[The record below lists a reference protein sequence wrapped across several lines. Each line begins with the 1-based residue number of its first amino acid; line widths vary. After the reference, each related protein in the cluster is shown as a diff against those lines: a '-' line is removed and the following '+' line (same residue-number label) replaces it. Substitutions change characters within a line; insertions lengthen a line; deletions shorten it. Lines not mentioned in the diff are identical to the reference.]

1 VVILGTF
8 AILSAVGFTINTL
21 TMFGMVL
28 AIGLLVDDAIVV
40 VENVERV
47 IAEDKLPPKEATH
60 KSMGQIQRA
69 LVGIAVVLSAVF
81 MPMAFMSGATGEI
94 YRQFSITLIS
104 SMLLSVFVA
113 MSLTP
118 ALCAT
123 ILKAAPEGGHK
134 PNTLFARFNT
144 LFEKSTQHYT
154 DSTRSLLRC
163 TGRYMVV
170 YLLICAGM
178 AVLFLRTPTSFLPE
192 EDQGVFMTTAQLPSG
207 ATMVNTTKV
216 LQQVTDY
223 YLTKEKNNVQS
234 VFTVGGFGFS
244 GQGQNNGL
252 AFISLKPWSE
262 RVGEENSVTAI
273 IQRAMIA

>member
-1 VVILGTF
+1 
-8 AILSAVGFTINTL
+8 
-21 TMFGMVL
+21 MFGMVL

-134 PNTLFARFNT
+134 PKRPVHTHSTRC
-144 LFEKSTQHYT
+144 FEKINSALYRQHPLAVALY
-154 DSTRSLLRC
+154 RSLHGGLPADLRRDGGAVSC
-163 TGRYMVV
+163 VRRPLSYQKRIRG
-170 YLLICAGM
+170 YL
-178 AVLFLRTPTSFLPE
+178 
-192 EDQGVFMTTAQLPSG
+192 
-207 ATMVNTTKV
+207 
-216 LQQVTDY
+216 
-223 YLTKEKNNVQS
+223 
-234 VFTVGGFGFS
+234 
-244 GQGQNNGL
+244 
-252 AFISLKPWSE
+252 
-262 RVGEENSVTAI
+262 
-273 IQRAMIA
+273 

>member
-1 VVILGTF
+1 
-8 AILSAVGFTINTL
+8 
-21 TMFGMVL
+21 MFGMVL

-81 MPMAFMSGATGEI
+81 MPMAFMSALGRF

-113 MSLTP
+113 ISLTP

-134 PNTLFARFNT
+134 PNALFARFNT

-163 TGRYMVV
+163 TGTGDMVV

-178 AVLFLRTPTSFLPE
+178 AVLFLRTPTSF
-192 EDQGVFMTTAQLPSG
+192 
-207 ATMVNTTKV
+207 
-216 LQQVTDY
+216 
-223 YLTKEKNNVQS
+223 
-234 VFTVGGFGFS
+234 
-244 GQGQNNGL
+244 
-252 AFISLKPWSE
+252 
-262 RVGEENSVTAI
+262 
-273 IQRAMIA
+273 